1 MAPFFFSFSF
11 THVDQS
17 ESRSLSLDILILPV
31 LSFLQISFFP
41 HRGYLRH
48 CWPIGT
54 EGHVI
59 NLALGDMSIYTVLYL
74 RPNQKLEFDPS

>member
-11 THVDQS
+11 AHVDRG
-17 ESRSLSLDILILPV
+17 RSGGLPLDTLILPV
-31 LSFLQISFFP
+31 LSFLPIYFFP
-41 HRGYLRH
+41 HRRYLRH

-59 NLALGDMSIYTVLYL
+59 NLALGDMSRVRALLLQVL
-74 RPNQKLEFDPS
+74 E